1 MKGDVDLRLQNYFRD
16 NIYANRGMTLEDD
29 INKTNEYYNLQN
41 IALVYKKPT
50 PIQVVQVEYPKNR
63 IREAYFHEPSTLDYN
78 GIYGGKY
85 LEFDAKETQS
95 KTSFPLSNI
104 HSHQMKHIE
113 RVIYFGGIAF
123 LIVRFSTLNLTYLIL
138 GDDIIHFE
146 ETYHRKSVPLNYFEE
161 HGYLIE
167 LKYSPRLDYIKIID
181 KIIRK

>member
-1 MKGDVDLRLQNYFRD
+1 
-16 NIYANRGMTLEDD
+16 MTLEDD

-78 GIYGGKY
+78 GIYLGKY

-104 HSHQMKHIE
+104 HPHQMRHIE

-123 LIVRFSTLNLTYLIL
+123 LIVRFSTLNLTYLLL
-138 GDDIIHFE
+138 GEDIIHFE
-146 ETYHRKSVPLNYFEE
+146 SRYHRKSIPVDYFKE

-167 LKYSPRLDYIKIID
+167 LKYSPRLDYIKIVD
-181 KIIRK
+181 KLIREVKK